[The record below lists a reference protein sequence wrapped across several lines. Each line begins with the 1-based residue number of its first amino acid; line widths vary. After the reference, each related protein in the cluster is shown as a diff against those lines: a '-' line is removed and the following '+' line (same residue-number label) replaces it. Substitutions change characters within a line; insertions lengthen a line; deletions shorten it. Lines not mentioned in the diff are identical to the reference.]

1 MFKTLITLCT
11 IGTAIVGCSPKKALQ
26 TDAIEKTDSML
37 TMLVGT
43 YTSGISKGIYT
54 FRFNENSGEAIPLS
68 ETEASNPSYLTL
80 SEDGKFVY
88 SVDESDQKPS
98 AANAFAFDKEKGTLR
113 LLNSQKTNGK
123 APCYIISNGKYAI
136 TANYG
141 GGSISIFPIN
151 EKDGSL
157 LPASQVIKFE
167 GKSVDK
173 ERQSQPHL
181 HCVRITP
188 DGKYLLA
195 DDLGT
200 DKIHKFKINPNA
212 NAENKEDFLIK
223 GDPESFNVEPYSGP
237 RHLIFSAD
245 GKYAYLITEI
255 SGMVI
260 VFEYNDGNLKEIQS
274 IPADNLKAEGSGDIH
289 ISPDGKFLYAS
300 NRLRGDGLA
309 IFRINPKDGMLT
321 KLDYQFTKTHPRNF
335 IITPNGKFI
344 LVACRDSNVIQVF
357 KRNLETGLLTNV
369 NKNIIVDKP
378 VCIKFAP

>member
-1 MFKTLITLCT
+1 MFKTLITLC
-11 IGTAIVGCSPKKALQ
+11 AISTVAMGCSPKKAPQ
-26 TDAIEKTDSML
+26 TDAVEKTDSML

-43 YTSGISKGIYT
+43 YTSGTSKGIYT
-54 FRFNENSGEAIPLS
+54 FRFNENSGVATPLS
-68 ETEASNPSYLTL
+68 EIEASNPSYLTV
-80 SEDGKFVY
+80 SDDGQFVY
-88 SVDESDQKPS
+88 SVDESDKQS
-98 AANAFAFDKEKGTLR
+98 AANAFAFDKQKGTLR
-113 LLNSQKTNGK
+113 LLNSQKTDGK
-123 APCYIISNGKYAI
+123 APCYIISNGKYVV

-141 GGSISIFPIN
+141 GGSISVFPIN
-151 EKDGSL
+151 EQDGSL
-157 LPASQVIKFE
+157 LPTSQVIKFK
-167 GKSVDK
+167 GTSVDK
-173 ERQSQPHL
+173 ERQNQPHL

-188 DGKYLLA
+188 DAKYLLA

-212 NAENKEDFLIK
+212 SVENKEDFLIK
-223 GDPESFNVEPYSGP
+223 GEPDSFNVEPGSGP
-237 RHLIFSAD
+237 RHLIFSAN

-260 VFEYNDGNLKEIQS
+260 VYEYNDGNLKEIQS

-289 ISPDGKFLYAS
+289 ISPDGQFLYAS

-309 IFRINPKDGMLT
+309 IFRVNQKDGKLT
-321 KLDYQFTKTHPRNF
+321 KLDYQFTKVHPRNF

-357 KRNLETGLLTNV
+357 ERNLTTGLLTNV
-369 NKNIIVDKP
+369 NKDIIVDKP